1 MKGGVT
7 HIIEESVKALE
18 EGKLKKALY
27 LTDNPKTE
35 RHHKIVVDA
44 ARQCL
49 ARKEECPVHLQ
60 DAAQKLKDTITPPLD
75 ETDLEGLEELLGEPG
90 EKPREKTDE
99 EQYENCEECHVS
111 NAVVQFHEIA
121 EGCGD
126 VKTKEVIAQKLESND
141 TPPAEW
147 LKMMIEIA
155 EKPSCG
161 QDSYKSAL
169 GELVDYLDGRGS
181 PILTKLDEGGQSG

>member
-1 MKGGVT
+1 MKGGIT
-7 HIIEESVKALE
+7 HRIEEAVKALE
-18 EGKLKKALY
+18 EGKLKKALF

-35 RHHKIVVDA
+35 RHHGIVVAA

-49 ARKEECPVHLQ
+49 AKKEECPDHLQ

-75 ETDLEGLEELLGEPG
+75 ETDLEGVEELLGEPG

-99 EQYENCEECHVS
+99 ELYQNCEECHVS

-126 VKTKEVIAQKLESND
+126 TKTKEVIKKGLENED
-141 TPPAEW
+141 TPEQW
-147 LKMMIEIA
+147 LKTMIEIA
-155 EKPSCG
+155 EKESCG
-161 QDSYKSAL
+161 KESYVSVV
-169 GELVDYLDGRGS
+169 GELVDYLDGRDS